1 MKIFKPFKFLILAFC
16 IGLSFPALAERADAN
31 KPTNIEADQMT
42 VDDVKQVTT
51 FTGNVI
57 VTKGTLL
64 IKAAKAVIVQDPEGY
79 QYVTLYAAPGKLASM
94 RQKLDGGPNLWMEG
108 YGEKIEYDNKHEVA
122 KFYTHARVK
131 RMEGSVVTDD
141 LMGEFIAY
149 DGKSESYR
157 ANNTSQGVSKPG
169 AGRVKAVGGFIQDQ
183 NRRTP

>member
-1 MKIFKPFKFLILAFC
+1 
-16 IGLSFPALAERADAN
+16 
-31 KPTNIEADQMT
+31 MT

-141 LMGEFIAY
+141 LMGNSLPMTASRNHTGPTIRRKASRNREP
-149 DGKSESYR
+149 DGSRPLSNLVRKR
-157 ANNTSQGVSKPG
+157 LNNE
-169 AGRVKAVGGFIQDQ
+169 
-183 NRRTP
+183 

>member
-1 MKIFKPFKFLILAFC
+1 MNIFKPFKILILAFC
-16 IGLSFPALAERADAN
+16 VASSISAHAERADAN

-42 VDDVKQVTT
+42 ADDVKQVTT

-79 QYVTLYAAPGKLASM
+79 QFITLYGAPGKPASM

-122 KFYTHARVK
+122 KFFTHARVK
-131 RMEGSVVTDD
+131 RIEGSVVTDD
-141 LMGEFIAY
+141 VMGEYISY
-149 DGKSESYR
+149 DGKTEFYR
-157 ANNTSQGVSKPG
+157 INNTSQGVSKPG
-169 AGRVKAVGGFIQDQ
+169 AGRVKAVIQP
-183 NRRTP
+183 REKKTK

>member
-1 MKIFKPFKFLILAFC
+1 MKIFKPFNFLILAFC
-16 IGLSFPALAERADAN
+16 FGLSFPVLAERADAN

-42 VDDVKQVTT
+42 ADDVKQITT

-79 QYVTLYAAPGKLASM
+79 QFVTLYAAPGKLASM

-122 KFYTHARVK
+122 KFYTRARVK
-131 RMEGSVVTDD
+131 RMDSSVVTDD
-141 LMGEFIAY
+141 LMGEYIAY

-169 AGRVKAVGGFIQDQ
+169 AGRVKAVIQP
-183 NRRTP
+183 REKKTK